1 LIISSVNQSLPFSSD
16 KQDAILGHLIV
27 EPRFYAQARHLVQSE
42 WFIDGY
48 NQKVYQYLTEFFTEF
63 GRSPTV
69 QELKDCNQIIIEE
82 NNEKLKLQ
90 AKIEHA
96 AIKTQHFKLDA
107 LRKELTDWLR
117 HRTFL
122 SRLKESVKWHNNN
135 EPSISYDVVAKLSK
149 ELQSIQFE
157 DDHKFTYAD
166 VGQMLDAQKYD
177 LENGLTF
184 GATEVDNLINPF
196 APNGALLRGDTTVLI
211 APSNVGKTTTLI
223 TTILANAWKG
233 KRILFLTHEG
243 RPEDI
248 WQKMVMCGANLSLG
262 ELHQA
267 PFDPSI
273 MEKARKVNALLNRF
287 VDYLPMNKPGLTIED
302 VEPVIRR
309 RQDESIAKTGKG
321 YDLLV
326 CDYPAK
332 LSTRLA
338 SKGAIAKRHS
348 DEIVYNYFVQLALE
362 YKFHSLLVI
371 QTNREGSRVN
381 KGQREERLL
390 VSEDVAES
398 WGVITIATNAI
409 TINRDP
415 TAKIKNRL
423 TYFIDKSR
431 SFETGWAIV
440 CETDFARAVTH
451 GGNNPATG
459 DPRKIVYYR
468 GNVTAADKIDSLL
481 SANPGQDVSDLLTT

>member
-1 LIISSVNQSLPFSSD
+1 MSKNPSLPFSSD
-16 KQDAILGHLIV
+16 KQDAILGHLIL
-27 EPRFYAQARHLVQSE
+27 EPRFYAQARHLVQPG
-42 WFIDGY
+42 WFIDSY
-48 NQKVYQYLTEFFTEF
+48 NQNLYTYLTDFFEKF

-69 QELKDCNQIIIEE
+69 PELHNCNKIIAEE

-90 AKIEHA
+90 AHIEQA
-96 AIKTQHFKLDA
+96 TKKTQFFKLDA

-117 HRTFL
+117 HQTFL
-122 SRLKESVKWHNNN
+122 AGLKESVKWHNDQD
-135 EPSISYDVVAKLSK
+135 PSVSYDVVTKLSK

-157 DDHKFTYAD
+157 DDHKFSYAD
-166 VGQMLDAQKYD
+166 VGQMLAAHKAD
-177 LENGLTF
+177 LDDGLTF
-184 GATEVDNLINPF
+184 GVSEVDKKINPF
-196 APNGALLRGDTTVLI
+196 AVNGALLRGDTTVLV
-211 APSNVGKTTTLI
+211 APSNSGKTSNLI

-233 KRILFLTHEG
+233 KKILFITHEG

-248 WQKMVMCGANLSLG
+248 WQKMVMCGANLSVS

-267 PFDPSI
+267 PFDVNI
-273 MEKARKVNALLNRF
+273 MDRAQRVNALLNRF
-287 VDYLPMNKPGLTIED
+287 VDYLPLNKPGLTIEE
-302 VEPVIRR
+302 VEPIIRR
-309 RQDESIAKTGKG
+309 RQDEVMAKTGKG

-332 LSTRLA
+332 LSTRMA

-371 QTNREGSRVN
+371 QTNREGSRIN

-398 WGVITIATNAI
+398 WGVITIATNVL
-409 TINRDP
+409 TLNRDP
-415 TAKIKNRL
+415 AAKVRNRL

-440 CETDFARAVTH
+440 CETDFSRCITH
-451 GGNNPATG
+451 GGKNPVTG
-459 DPRKIVYYR
+459 EDRKVVFYR
-468 GNVTAADKIDSLL
+468 GNVTAAEKIDSLL
-481 SANPGQDVSDLLTT
+481 AANPGQDVTNLLTS